1 MNQEEAK
8 KLLVVKSLQTLINQ
22 TDRALSN
29 NKGREQ
35 AICCACLEYASEYN
49 KLKLKSEELFDL
61 PEDLKTTFAPDK
73 YKLSTLTTSMRIRM
87 TELVYSRACDLRN
100 YLQNEIKSSFIF
112 IELPKTED
120 ADLKILRSEILDKVN
135 HRQPDLVLDRLHTF
149 SMKYLQI
156 ICEQYGIPTKKDNK
170 ESLPIN
176 SLLGGLIKYCKEK
189 NLLESEF
196 TESALKSSISLFT
209 IFNDIRNNKS
219 YAHPNKV
226 LNEEESWLVIIFI
239 STSLN
244 FLDRLGLGHH

>member
-1 MNQEEAK
+1 
-8 KLLVVKSLQTLINQ
+8 
-22 TDRALSN
+22 
-29 NKGREQ
+29 
-35 AICCACLEYASEYN
+35 
-49 KLKLKSEELFDL
+49 
-61 PEDLKTTFAPDK
+61 
-73 YKLSTLTTSMRIRM
+73 
-87 TELVYSRACDLRN
+87 
-100 YLQNEIKSSFIF
+100 
-112 IELPKTED
+112 
-120 ADLKILRSEILDKVN
+120 
-135 HRQPDLVLDRLHTF
+135 
-149 SMKYLQI
+149 MKYLQI